1 MIELYKDFNT
11 NISDIR
17 CTFLGRPV
25 AQSFAAFYLF
35 EKVLLSNPFDRIV
48 ELGTWKGNLSLYL
61 YLYCLSEEAEFYSYD
76 IQKQN
81 TYLNDKKDILKDIL
95 HFDNHFKTLD
105 VLNENEEISNII
117 KKDGRTIMFC
127 DNGRKIQEFNIYAV
141 FLKSGD
147 IIGVHDWD
155 SEISFEDIKETIEK
169 EKLEMIFEDECIKN
183 DRYLRFFKKK

>member
-1 MIELYKDFNT
+1 MKELYKDFNT
-11 NISDIR
+11 NISNIR

-35 EKVLLSNPFDRIV
+35 EKVLLNNPFRRIV

-61 YLYCLSEEAEFYSYD
+61 YLYCLSEEAEFYSFD

-81 TYLNDKKDILKDIL
+81 SYLDNKKDVLKDVL
-95 HFDNHFKTLD
+95 RFDEHFKILD
-105 VLNENEEISNII
+105 VLNKNEEISNII
-117 KKDGRTIMFC
+117 KKDGRTIIFC

-141 FLKSGD
+141 SLKVGD

-155 SEISFEDIKETIEK
+155 SEISFEDIKETFMK
-169 EKLEMIFEDECIKN
+169 ERLEMIYEDECKN
-183 DRYLRFFKKK
+183 NDKYLRFFIKK